1 MIWNLGS
8 INIDMI
14 YRVPHLPVPGETLAA
29 TGFFQGLGGKGTNM
43 SVAAARAGSR
53 VVHIGAVGE
62 DGRWAVDRLLE
73 YGIEV
78 PHIATVAAPTG
89 TAIIYVDDAG
99 ENSIVLNPSANWMI
113 TKQMIGAA
121 LSVASSGDYLL
132 LQNETNKQRYAV
144 ETAKLLG
151 LRVLYAAAPFD
162 VEAVRAVMSHVDVL
176 VLNAV
181 EAQQLAEGMGKE
193 LTALPIPDI
202 IVTLGADGCKW
213 ISNTSKKTQ
222 MFDAYPV
229 DAVDTTG
236 AGDTFTGFML
246 SGLDRKII
254 MADAIDMGLRA
265 AALMVS
271 RHGTADV
278 IPDLKEIQDHL
289 F

>member
-29 TGFFQGLGGKGTNM
+29 TGFSQGLGGKGTNM

-144 ETAKLLG
+144 ETAKTLG

-162 VEAVRAVMSHVDVL
+162 VDAVRAVMSHVDVL

-213 ISNTSKKTQ
+213 ISNTSRRTQ

-246 SGLDRKII
+246 SGLDRKMT
-254 MADAIDMGLRA
+254 MADAIDLGLRA
-265 AALMVS
+265 AALMVA

-278 IPDLKEIQDHL
+278 IPDLREIQDHS